1 MRLTVKH
8 TDLADE
14 SARMEVAGGWS
25 AVLSNLKSYLETGST
40 LPVAPWEM
48 PVG

>member
-1 MRLTVKH
+1 
-8 TDLADE
+8 
-14 SARMEVAGGWS
+14 MEVAGGWS

-48 PVG
+48 PAG